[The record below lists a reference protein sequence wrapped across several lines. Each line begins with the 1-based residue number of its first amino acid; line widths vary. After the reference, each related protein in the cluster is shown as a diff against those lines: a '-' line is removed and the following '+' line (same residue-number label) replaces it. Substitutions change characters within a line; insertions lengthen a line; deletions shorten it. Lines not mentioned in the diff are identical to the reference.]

1 MTMRLAGEF
10 MTKPASAKLSTSI
23 LEELWFGEDDPQ
35 ATDEA
40 AAASLAAR
48 LAELEGLRPFPA
60 VVQRV
65 MEYVRR
71 PDFDGRRLQLMIE
84 EDPALTAK
92 VLRVANSAA
101 FAGSQSVASIR
112 DAAVRLGARAIS
124 DMAASIAAM
133 AMFQDVKGQ
142 GKTVRDHMVATAMVM
157 RVLSS
162 RNESAAPAAYITGLL
177 HDLGKLLLLQTE
189 DATYE
194 ELLSKSSTPDETHLR
209 ERELLGFDHA
219 VLGGHVLK
227 QWGLPDPL
235 PRIVAWHHQP
245 NRADEEGGEVG
256 VTVALLRVADQ
267 LEPMLRRVE
276 PPPGAAKLKRLCD
289 SPDFT
294 RAGLGVRQLEG
305 MWRELEDAHRDGRRL
320 F

>member
-1 MTMRLAGEF
+1 
-10 MTKPASAKLSTSI
+10 MTKSANAKLSTSV

-40 AAASLAAR
+40 AANSLAAR

-84 EDPALTAK
+84 EDPSLSAK

-101 FAGSQSVASIR
+101 FAGSQPVASVR

-124 DMAASIAAM
+124 DVTASIAAM

-142 GKTVRDHMVATAMVM
+142 GRTVRDHMVATAMLM

-162 RNESAAPAAYITGLL
+162 RNESAAPSAYITGLL
-177 HDLGKLLLLQTE
+177 HDVGKLLLLQTE
-189 DATYE
+189 DASYE
-194 ELLSKSSTPDETHLR
+194 ELLSKVKNPDETHLR
-209 ERELLGFDHA
+209 EREQLGYDHA
-219 VLGGHVLK
+219 VLAGHTLK
-227 QWGLPDPL
+227 QWGLPDPI

-245 NRADEEGGEVG
+245 NRAYEEGGEVG
-256 VTVALLRVADQ
+256 LTVALLRVADQ

-276 PPPGAAKLKRLCD
+276 PPPGADKLKRLCAG
-289 SPDFT
+289 PDFT
-294 RAGLGVRQLEG
+294 HAGMNERVLAG
-305 MWRELEDAHRDGRRL
+305 MWRDLEDAHRDGRRL